1 MLNMESSSQL
11 EENYPIHAYL
21 SYRCKYARDR
31 AARDRLKALCSEKNI
46 TLRYDESET
55 EEGDSLIEFMEDLT
69 SARCVFLFLSPEYFQ
84 SAYTLYEL
92 IKINEQAD
100 LDKRFIIPLRLSDA
114 MVDKY
119 RTQAKNFWISPQAE
133 ADRNKLADLLK
144 EDNHE
149 VLWQR
154 IDAAWETIVKP
165 YLDELHL
172 SLESS
177 KDDELLLGLLV
188 ALQEKVKAIIDEA
201 KQQMHNVVCRN
212 VEQIL
217 KQQHIPIAQ
226 LAEKLKLDSSA
237 GSSETTKQLLDIK
250 MVGEALDVLYDL
262 SIQQEERCLA
272 RAEEWRNYLY
282 DIEQIGGWLLLKS
295 VNPVWWFHNQ
305 QSLEKT
311 RNHSITD
318 EFTLQHPAYI
328 EVIIARSLLQRAE
341 HSLDEFGSIKAASE
355 KHQEI
360 MLFEAIST
368 EASDYQLL
376 APIFKD
382 IRRVDQAPQNITR
395 LQDDIAITLRAL
407 KGSRDEKQIYY
418 IVPQSYLEL
427 LKSRDWFPEFEKKL
441 VGYLQFICCI
451 QESQNQTLDPCQEEQ
466 SLLLEKLAKILRLK
480 NKKRTVH
487 DSSPQA

>member
-21 SYRCKYARDR
+21 SYRCKETRDR
-31 AARDRLKALCSEKNI
+31 AARDRLKDLCSETNI
-46 TLRYDESET
+46 TLRYDENCT
-55 EEGDSLIEFMEDLT
+55 EDGDSLIEFMEDLT

-84 SAYTLYEL
+84 SAYTLFEL

-100 LDKRFIIPLRLSDA
+100 LDKSFIIPLRLSEA
-114 MVDKY
+114 MLDKY
-119 RTQAKNFWISPQAE
+119 RTQAKNFWISQPAE

-144 EDNHE
+144 EVNHE

-154 IDAAWETIVKP
+154 IDAAWESIVKP

-177 KDDELLLGLLV
+177 KGDELLRGLLV
-188 ALQEKVKAIIDEA
+188 ASQEKVAAIINEA

-237 GSSETTKQLLDIK
+237 GSSETTKQLLDINL
-250 MVGEALDVLYDL
+250 VGEALDVLYDL
-262 SIQQEERCLA
+262 SIQQEERWLA

-311 RNHSITD
+311 KSHSITD
-318 EFTLQHPAYI
+318 EFTLQHSAYV

-341 HSLDEFGSIKAASE
+341 HTVDEFGEIIAASE

-360 MLFEAIST
+360 MLFDAISPD
-368 EASDYQLL
+368 ASDFQLL
-376 APIFKD
+376 SPIYKD
-382 IRRVDQAPQNITR
+382 IRRVDQAPQDITR
-395 LQDDIAITLRAL
+395 LLDGIGITLRAL
-407 KGSRDEKQIYY
+407 KGSRGEKQIYY

-487 DSSPQA
+487 DSSPQT